1 MLILWLWALPCL
13 SSLMISFTRN
23 EESTKFW
30 SLFFSILIF
39 LFTFSLWFLVDLNF
53 FGFYSYTSCQWF
65 LNNSF
70 SLNFSIGLD
79 GISLLFITLSA
90 FLIPICLLNSFKLT
104 FNSFKTFSVIFFL
117 LTFFLVGSF
126 SSLNL
131 LLFFIFFES
140 IVPLMFL
147 IIGIFGSRIQK
158 VRAAHY
164 FFIYTVF
171 GSLLMLVAIFWLLVN
186 FQTLNY
192 SNLIW
197 INIPL
202 SYQKALWLAFF
213 IALASKLPLMPFRI
227 WLPQAHVE
235 APVSGS
241 VLLAGILLKLGGYG
255 FIRFVF
261 PLFPEA
267 NLYFT
272 PLVITLSIISL
283 FYGALSTLRQTD
295 FKRFIAYSSIS
306 HMAIVT
312 LGLFSF
318 NEIAL
323 SGSLTLM
330 LAHGFSSS
338 GLFMVVSIL
347 YNRHKTR
354 TIRYYRGLAITMAL
368 FTIVFLAFSL
378 SNLALP
384 ITMNFIGEIM
394 ILLGLFQSFPLI
406 SIIANL
412 SVVFS
417 AAYSLFLFNR
427 IAFGTETIYLFY
439 LNRDLSRM
447 EFYSFL
453 PLISA
458 LIFFGI
464 NTSYLSL
471 IQTITIKSLF
481 F

>member
-1 MLILWLWALPCL
+1 
-13 SSLMISFTRN
+13 
-23 EESTKFW
+23 
-30 SLFFSILIF
+30 
-39 LFTFSLWFLVDLNF
+39 
-53 FGFYSYTSCQWF
+53 
-65 LNNSF
+65 
-70 SLNFSIGLD
+70 
-79 GISLLFITLSA
+79 
-90 FLIPICLLNSFKLT
+90 
-104 FNSFKTFSVIFFL
+104 
-117 LTFFLVGSF
+117 
-126 SSLNL
+126 
-131 LLFFIFFES
+131 
-140 IVPLMFL
+140 
-147 IIGIFGSRIQK
+147 
-158 VRAAHY
+158 
-164 FFIYTVF
+164 
-171 GSLLMLVAIFWLLVN
+171 
-186 FQTLNY
+186 
-192 SNLIW
+192 
-197 INIPL
+197 
-202 SYQKALWLAFF
+202 
-213 IALASKLPLMPFRI
+213 MPFRI

-323 SGSLTLM
+323 SGSLILM

-354 TIRYYRGLAITMAL
+354 TIRYYRGLAITMPL